1 MLPDPAC
8 SPCVSSAQK
17 LLRWAHAAF
26 RSHFQGFLRS
36 YPITHK
42 AEIKTASENQT
53 QFAPPRLGGLQ
64 SRRSPFLPSFLPAA
78 SSVGEAGMCDG
89 SPRWDETVSHCFAF
103 RRASSI
109 MPLRTSW
116 VNRLLPRLL
125 LNCSSFSCMRES
137 IKNGG
142 GKKKIELFGQRSPRG
157 SVFLFIASIKNIQNH
172 SARTHT
178 HTQNKAKYRHT
189 NFKTSNSAAHF
200 LIQ

>member
-1 MLPDPAC
+1 MPRFGAT
-8 SPCVSSAQK
+8 
-17 LLRWAHAAF
+17 F
-26 RSHFQGFLRS
+26 RGSFAPIPSLTKLRS
-36 YPITHK
+36 KLHL
-42 AEIKTASENQT
+42 KTKPNLLPLAWG
-53 QFAPPRLGGLQ
+53 ACRAAAA
-64 SRRSPFLPSFLPAA
+64 PSFLPAA

-89 SPRWDETVSHCFAF
+89 SPRRDETVSHCFAF

>member
-26 RSHFQGFLRS
+26 RSHFQGLLRS

-64 SRRSPFLPSFLPAA
+64 SCCSPFLPSFLPAA
-78 SSVGEAGMCDG
+78 SSVGETGLCDG
-89 SPRWDETVSHCFAF
+89 SPRRDEAVSHSFAF

-109 MPLRTSW
+109 MPLITSW

-125 LNCSSFSCMRES
+125 LNCSIFSCMRKS

-142 GKKKIELFGQRSPRG
+142 GKKKSSYLAKDHQGVLCFCSLHLLKTSRIT
-157 SVFLFIASIKNIQNH
+157 V
-172 SARTHT
+172 HT
-178 HTQNKAKYRHT
+178 HKIRLNTD
-189 NFKTSNSAAHF
+189 
-200 LIQ
+200 